1 MHGQVARSDMYSQGM
16 GPLEANA
23 DEPPWSSWLLEKLG
37 PTVLVLTA
45 LYFLRVC
52 WRQARANQKLSLTD
66 ANDYNASERRGL
78 LLPMRDPRQ
87 WH

>member
-1 MHGQVARSDMYSQGM
+1 MYAPDTS
-16 GPLEANA
+16 PLEANA
-23 DEPPWSSWLLEKLG
+23 DEPTWSAWLLEKLG

-52 WRQARANQKLSLTD
+52 WRAARANQKLSLTD
-66 ANDYNASERRGL
+66 AHDYNASERRGL
-78 LLPMRDPRQ
+78 LLPIRDPRQ

>member
-1 MHGQVARSDMYSQGM
+1 MYSRDM
-16 GPLEANA
+16 GPLEANGEE
-23 DEPPWSSWLLEKLG
+23 EPSWSAWLLEKLG

-52 WRQARANQKLSLTD
+52 WRAARANQKLSLTD
-66 ANDYNASERRGL
+66 AHDYNASERRGL
-78 LLPMRDPRQ
+78 LLPIRDPRQ

>member
-1 MHGQVARSDMYSQGM
+1 MQGLVARGDVHSQRM
-16 GPLEANA
+16 GPLRDGAE
-23 DEPPWSSWLLEKLG
+23 EPPWSTWLFEKLG
-37 PTVLVLTA
+37 PTVFVLTA

-52 WRQARANQKLSLTD
+52 WRAARANQKLSLTD
-66 ANDYNASERRGL
+66 AQDYNASERRGL